1 MKKMS
6 KIKNQIKIFI
16 ENFTS
21 SLADINIV
29 KLEKLAKE
37 IINLRKTKGKLFLLG
52 VGGSAGNCSHAV
64 NDFRKLCKIKAFCP
78 TDNISEITARI
89 NDEGWENSY
98 KDWLEDSGL
107 SKKDALFVFTV
118 GGGDINKKLALT
130 FKAIQ
135 LAKKNQKFSIV
146 GRKNSYTF
154 KNSNI
159 SLAVSTPNLI
169 TLYASM
175 VWHICKFATTNDK
188 KPNVKKI
195 RMLFF

>member
-64 NDFRKLCKIKAFCP
+64 NDFRK
-78 TDNISEITARI
+78 
-89 NDEGWENSY
+89 
-98 KDWLEDSGL
+98 
-107 SKKDALFVFTV
+107 
-118 GGGDINKKLALT
+118 
-130 FKAIQ
+130 
-135 LAKKNQKFSIV
+135 
-146 GRKNSYTF
+146 
-154 KNSNI
+154 
-159 SLAVSTPNLI
+159 
-169 TLYASM
+169 
-175 VWHICKFATTNDK
+175 
-188 KPNVKKI
+188 
-195 RMLFF
+195 